1 TIEHADD
8 VILAQMTALVKSEQ
22 RVGRDEAALR
32 HHAAGSARE
41 RAEDKRLDEL
51 AGSVI
56 PAQTQRRQHALAR
69 EPEARHFVFDGEVN
83 QNISEERMDVEIQV
97 AVDMVEVADEL
108 EMALDLRAQ
117 FVGHRSAHRAIKKIS
132 HPRADGAVDELARR
146 THGGAESRGIEQT
159 ASAADDSMQAD
170 VERGIVARHFS
181 GGARGGF
188 RDHQARTAQNS
199 VAMRPHDAG
208 IDLGRQAEVIGVDDQ
223 ALQTATPRLSKNTST
238 ILLVSVGS

>member
-1 TIEHADD
+1 HESCLLHERFRRITGNARCKVESSGEFAFCKIGERDQLDSVSGDRIAHARASENLDLELRLGRGRDSADIGGRMEIQFRSSVADTIEHADD

-108 EMALDLRAQ
+108 EMALDLRA
-117 FVGHRSAHRAIKKIS
+117 
-132 HPRADGAVDELARR
+132 
-146 THGGAESRGIEQT
+146 
-159 ASAADDSMQAD
+159 
-170 VERGIVARHFS
+170 
-181 GGARGGF
+181 
-188 RDHQARTAQNS
+188 
-199 VAMRPHDAG
+199 
-208 IDLGRQAEVIGVDDQ
+208 
-223 ALQTATPRLSKNTST
+223 
-238 ILLVSVGS
+238 